1 MQELNNQA
9 QDIEQLKEDILG
21 MMDQVL
27 SQLEKAKTALEESD
41 TNIANEILALEK
53 KVNATDISIVKSCEN
68 ILALYA
74 PVASDLRFVMA
85 VLNIS
90 NQLERIGDHAEG
102 IAEYIID
109 EEINIKFSKKILE
122 GVRFYEMFEIAL
134 SMVSD
139 AIYGFTKEDTEI
151 LKWVFGKDK
160 TLNKINKKIP
170 EIISE
175 NTKKKPEPLKQ
186 NLYLFSIMKKLER
199 VGDLAKNIAE
209 ETIFYL
215 DAKIIK
221 HKRARK
227 YKEFKKPND

>member
-1 MQELNNQA
+1 
-9 QDIEQLKEDILG
+9 

-27 SQLEKAKTALEESD
+27 NQLEKTKTALEESD
-41 TNIANEILALEK
+41 SNIANEVVSFEK
-53 KVNATDISIVKSCEN
+53 KVNATDLSIVKSCEN
-68 ILALYA
+68 ILALYSPLA
-74 PVASDLRFVMA
+74 TDLRFVLA
-85 VLNIS
+85 VMNIS
-90 NQLERIGDHAEG
+90 SQLERIGDHAEG

-109 EEINIKFSKKILE
+109 EEINVKFNKKILE
-122 GVRFYEMFEIAL
+122 TVRFYEMFETAL

-160 TLNKINKKIP
+160 TLNKINKKVP

-175 NTKKKPEPLKQ
+175 MTKKKPEPLKQ
-186 NLYLFSIMKKLER
+186 NLYLFSTMKKLER

-221 HKRARK
+221 HKRAKK
-227 YKEFKKPND
+227 YKEFNPNDKR